1 MPGKYLPGQYRD
13 IAREAFRGDDDI
25 DIEECATAIVA
36 EGGAWVAAR
45 VWISDS
51 DVEAWRGENEP
62 DAERRS

>member
-1 MPGKYLPGQYRD
+1 MPGKYLLGHYRD
-13 IAREAFRGDDDI
+13 TARFRGDDDI

-51 DVEAWRGENEP
+51 DVEAWRGENDP
-62 DAERRS
+62 DAERGF